1 MELLDRVERAI
12 TEQDLLPDGAT
23 VLVAV
28 SGGSDSLAML
38 DLLHR
43 LAPRHGW
50 RLRVAT
56 FDHRWG
62 SHGAEAVELVRRA
75 AERRGLPCLAGAAD
89 RSTAGEAAARSQR
102 HEFLKRAAEQLGAEA
117 IALAHTADDRA
128 ETLLLNLLRGAGTT
142 GLGALPPRAGR
153 LVRPLLDF
161 RRDELREHLAR
172 HAIGWLDDPT
182 NADERYERNRVRRR
196 LLPLLDELRPGA
208 VAALVRSARLC
219 AAERRV
225 LDRRAE
231 ELVAS
236 RSVAAAPETFL
247 GGLRHVLLDR
257 SGWHRMGEGERWLL
271 LRRAAELVRGEREGL
286 TLEVIRRLD
295 ALAGGRPDAAPLALA
310 GVLAARCR
318 AGLVLLPAG
327 LPETGWG
334 PQPLTGERTD
344 VPAAGLS
351 VVTGERAE
359 SAALTARLRLPDG
372 LWLRSWRPG
381 DRLRPS
387 GRGGSRAVADL
398 LAELGVPRPLR
409 RRVPLLGHGDQ
420 VIWLPG
426 VPPAEGWSGP
436 VTVGIEFAAA
446 AESAGSGL

>member
-1 MELLDRVERAI
+1 MELLDRVERTI
-12 TEQDLLPDGAT
+12 SEQDLLPDGAT

-38 DLLHR
+38 DLLGR

-50 RLRVAT
+50 RLHVAT

-62 SHGAEAVELVRRA
+62 PHGIEAVELVRRA
-75 AERRGLPCLAGAAD
+75 AAERGLPCLADAAAEP
-89 RSTAGEAAARSQR
+89 TAGEAAARCQR
-102 HEFLKRAAEQLGAEA
+102 HAFLERAAEQVAAEA

-142 GLGALPPRAGR
+142 GLGTLPARAGR
-153 LVRPLLDF
+153 LVRPLLEC
-161 RRDELREHLAR
+161 RREELREHLAR
-172 HAIGWLDDPT
+172 HAVRWLDDPS
-182 NADERYERNRVRRR
+182 NADQRFERNRIRRR

-219 AAERRV
+219 AAEREV

-236 RSVAAAPETFL
+236 RALVAPPETFL
-247 GGLRHVLLDR
+247 GGLRHLLFDC
-257 SGWHRMGEGERWLL
+257 SGWRRMGQGERWLL
-271 LRRAAELVRGEREGL
+271 LRRAAELIRGEREGL
-286 TLEVIRRLD
+286 TLEVICRLD

-318 AGLVLLPAG
+318 AGLVI
-327 LPETGWG
+327 LPEWADVPDWG
-334 PQPLTGERTD
+334 PLPVAGERTEA
-344 VPAAGLS
+344 PAAGLA
-351 VVTGERAE
+351 VVTGELAPG
-359 SAALTARLRLPDG
+359 AALTARLRLPDG
-372 LWLRSWRPG
+372 LWIRSWRPG

-398 LAELGVPRPLR
+398 MHELGVPRPLR

-446 AESAGSGL
+446 TESAGSGL